1 VAVAAG
7 DAAEARRQARR
18 ADVLLNEPP
27 LTMLLS
33 AQAAQLNGDEAAAER
48 YFRAMLERRET
59 EFLGLRGLIMQA
71 TKKGDTARALGLAR
85 RAKLLRP
92 KTEWVLATLYELEA
106 RAGDWRS
113 AGETARLAVRR
124 GTMTAEEGV
133 RNRAIALYEESLAAA
148 AAGDSEAALGA
159 ARKALALDPAL
170 IPAALAAAK
179 LLRESGKR
187 RRAERVIERAWE
199 RLPHPALAAQYLSL
213 GGEAEPLRAR
223 RGGDRR
229 APLGRGAARARAAL
243 AHGGRRRERARLPAV
258 GGTRG
263 GRAW

>member
-1 VAVAAG
+1 ADHQGSVTLHWADIRIDTSVAVLAAAVAVIAAAAALFYQLWRWLWRAPRAFARSRREHRRLKGYHALTQGMVAVAAG

-92 KTEWVLATLYELEA
+92 KTEWVLATLHELEA

-113 AGETARLAVRR
+113 AGETARLAV
-124 GTMTAEEGV
+124 
-133 RNRAIALYEESLAAA
+133 
-148 AAGDSEAALGA
+148 
-159 ARKALALDPAL
+159 
-170 IPAALAAAK
+170 
-179 LLRESGKR
+179 
-187 RRAERVIERAWE
+187 
-199 RLPHPALAAQYLSL
+199 
-213 GGEAEPLRAR
+213 
-223 RGGDRR
+223 
-229 APLGRGAARARAAL
+229 
-243 AHGGRRRERARLPAV
+243 
-258 GGTRG
+258 
-263 GRAW
+263 